1 MNKRLYLFVILIL
14 IGAVFVSAIAE
25 PNVGVGKQDAKQIQN
40 LTKELPI
47 NSNGEIDFNSYQ
59 PFWTKAD
66 ERVATI
72 NKYVGPA
79 SQMLFGVELSLSW
92 IFVFSVILWI
102 LLVSIVVEPMQDIFN
117 WNIWWGL
124 ISGMIIATISMHGFG
139 NSFVLQINII
149 ATQWYGVLIVI
160 VSAII
165 IGAVYSIFMRDVGA
179 RIKSM
184 KEDSE
189 KTQTNEDRAIIH
201 ADAEVAEKD
210 LRNKL

>member
-1 MNKRLYLFVILIL
+1 
-14 IGAVFVSAIAE
+14 
-25 PNVGVGKQDAKQIQN
+25 
-40 LTKELPI
+40 
-47 NSNGEIDFNSYQ
+47 
-59 PFWTKAD
+59 
-66 ERVATI
+66 
-72 NKYVGPA
+72 
-79 SQMLFGVELSLSW
+79 
-92 IFVFSVILWI
+92 
-102 LLVSIVVEPMQDIFN
+102 
-117 WNIWWGL
+117 
-124 ISGMIIATISMHGFG
+124 MHGFG